1 MSDNPT
7 SSNQNSSESSV
18 PPETREKE
26 TLSNEQATDHQEK
39 PRKKREDDSIQED
52 LSGRVLG
59 EFRLLRRLGKGG
71 MANVYLAQQTA
82 LNRHVAI
89 KVMKKEL
96 VADAVYLER
105 FKTEAMAAA
114 NLNHVNIVQ
123 VYTIG
128 SADGYHFI
136 AQEYVQGT
144 NLKDFITRQGP
155 PQLSVALHI
164 MRQIASALQKAGS
177 VGIVHRDIKPE
188 NILITRKGVVK
199 IADFGLARLTLGGD
213 QMSLTQEGVTMG
225 TPLYMSP
232 EQVQGKKVDQ
242 RSDIYSFGV
251 TCYHLLAGRPPFRG
265 ETAIAIAMKH
275 VNSQPTPLSKRRPDL
290 PPIVAKLVQRMM
302 AKDPDKRYADAG
314 ALLSEIK
321 RIMKALH
328 AGQEEIS
335 LTAFDAIT
343 SEEKKIRRKFSL
355 NWNPKQF
362 IAIGL
367 LVLVLGAAA
376 GYAARPKLGNPEK
389 APLNNVVKHDAAR
402 EQFADAMLQGTN
414 EDAWKAVIKYHPLSD
429 QRREAEERLA
439 ILYLNQGRFEEAKKI
454 FDQFIEQGATGDK
467 ENFAS
472 RGFAGRAVI
481 AAMKKQYITSDVI
494 LNNNLKILS
503 NLEGPMKPL
512 VRETIYQNT
521 VHLPRP
527 LVTMEKMFP
536 VPENDD

>member
-1 MSDNPT
+1 VSDNPT
-7 SSNQNSSESSV
+7 NSSHDSSESPDPSDD
-18 PPETREKE
+18 REKE
-26 TLSNEQATDHQEK
+26 TTANEQATEHREK
-39 PRKKREDDSIQED
+39 AKGAEEPEEE
-52 LSGRVLG
+52 LTGRVLG

-96 VADAVYLER
+96 IADATYLER

-128 SADGYHFI
+128 SADGYHYI

-155 PQLSVALHI
+155 PQISVALHI
-164 MRQIASALQKAGS
+164 MRQIASALQKAGAA
-177 VGIVHRDIKPE
+177 GIVHRDIKPE

-213 QMSLTQEGVTMG
+213 QMNLTQEGVTMG

-290 PPIVAKLVQRMM
+290 PPIVAKLIQRMM
-302 AKDPDKRYADAG
+302 AKESDKRYADAG
-314 ALLSEIK
+314 VLLSEIK

-335 LTAFDAIT
+335 LTAFEATTTD
-343 SEEKKIRRKFSL
+343 EVKKIRRKLSL
-355 NWNPKQF
+355 NWKPKQF

-376 GYAARPKLGNPEK
+376 GYAARPHLGSPEK
-389 APLNNVVKHDAAR
+389 APLSDVVKHDAAR

-439 ILYLNQGRFEEAKKI
+439 ILYLNQGRFDEAKKI
-454 FDQFIEQGATGDK
+454 FDTFIEQRSAGDK
-467 ENFAS
+467 DDFSS

-481 AAMKKQYITSDVI
+481 AAMEKQYNTSDVI
-494 LNNNLKILS
+494 LNDNLKILS
-503 NLEGPMKPL
+503 KLEGPMKPL
-512 VRETIYQNT
+512 VHETIHQNGI
-521 VHLPRP
+521 HLTQP
-527 LVTMEKMFP
+527 LVTIEKMFP
-536 VPENDD
+536 VSENDE